1 MPRGLA
7 GVSLAGAHGHGQF
20 DSDSQGLTKLTRPR
34 VEMCEDK
41 FMAFVERLANPT
53 GQLRWS
59 TAIHA
64 TADKLSPYEDA
75 RHVYST
81 SSNRYQR
88 LGLGN
93 RGGVSASFLW
103 RWSYANASSKDAKR
117 SVGPK
122 AKFCARHRRT
132 CDALYKRA
140 NRDGWRFAD
149 EDGHQYIA
157 IGCGPVR

>member
-20 DSDSQGLTKLTRPR
+20 DSDSQGVTKLTRPR

-88 LGLGN
+88 LGLQEH
-93 RGGVSASFLW
+93 R
-103 RWSYANASSKDAKR
+103 SSCR
-117 SVGPK
+117 VW
-122 AKFCARHRRT
+122 H
-132 CDALYKRA
+132 
-140 NRDGWRFAD
+140 
-149 EDGHQYIA
+149 
-157 IGCGPVR
+157 